1 MNSKT
6 KLILAIPVVI
16 ALIAIVVLLAKWIFP
31 DRPVVTGIVE
41 ATEIDVAS
49 KIPGRVDSIF
59 VHEGDHVKKGQVL
72 AVLGSRE
79 MDAKVEQ
86 ARGAME
92 AARQRMEM
100 AIRGAR
106 PEEKEAIENL
116 YLQAKAQYDLAEKT
130 WNRIQRV
137 YKDSLIST
145 QERDQIEF
153 QHSAAKEQ
161 MDAAR
166 AKYDMV
172 MKGARSEE
180 IEGAKALFHQA
191 QNAYNEAMAYQSEL
205 RLVSPIDGEISKK
218 IVDEGEVIASGY
230 PVFTVTNLNDIWVVL
245 QIKEDQMKNITMGT
259 KFIGHVRAL
268 AAEEQEFQVKYI
280 APMADFA
287 TWKPTNQKGDFDV
300 KTFEVHLRSAVP
312 IANLRAGM
320 TVNIEF

>member
-116 YLQAKAQYDLAEKT
+116 YLQAKSQYELAEKNMESYST
-130 WNRIQRV
+130 CLQRQFDFHTRTRSNRIP
-137 YKDSLIST
+137 
-145 QERDQIEF
+145 
-153 QHSAAKEQ
+153 A
-161 MDAAR
+161 
-166 AKYDMV
+166 
-172 MKGARSEE
+172 
-180 IEGAKALFHQA
+180 
-191 QNAYNEAMAYQSEL
+191 
-205 RLVSPIDGEISKK
+205 
-218 IVDEGEVIASGY
+218 
-230 PVFTVTNLNDIWVVL
+230 
-245 QIKEDQMKNITMGT
+245 
-259 KFIGHVRAL
+259 
-268 AAEEQEFQVKYI
+268 
-280 APMADFA
+280 
-287 TWKPTNQKGDFDV
+287 
-300 KTFEVHLRSAVP
+300 
-312 IANLRAGM
+312 
-320 TVNIEF
+320 